1 MPLGFLILDCAQLA
15 SIGLGFILLTSI
27 ASRTMEEVNLKDLDT
42 LPMENGQKV
51 DEWAL
56 LRSVEVDPYA
66 DVEKPPIAL
75 EIHTGGNVAPSFT
88 LGNFSMVI
96 GKAKSKK
103 TFLLTGLAAAAT
115 SNSWAWECIK
125 GVLPADKRGVLFFD
139 TEQSEYHLNR
149 TIKRVLRQAS
159 DLTNFKAFGLR
170 KFNPAERLKLIE
182 FALYNSPNVG
192 LVFIDGIRDLLTKG
206 INDEENATELTSL
219 FLKWTAELNIHIVT
233 VLHQN
238 KGDQNARGHIGTE
251 MLNKAETTISV
262 AVDSIDKD
270 VSIVCCEMSRDLG
283 FEDFAFRINEEG
295 LPEPCEMPVN
305 EASQSRQ
312 TNPQNIANDKHFEVL
327 AAIYKENSEP
337 NHAELRDAIIYGFGG
352 TFGQSKCREFISH
365 YLNNQWIEK
374 SRDKRKVIYKYKRA
388 IF

>member
-1 MPLGFLILDCAQLA
+1 LSFLPLIK
-15 SIGLGFILLTSI
+15 SIG
-27 ASRTMEEVNLKDLDT
+27 MEEVNLKDLDT
-42 LPMENGQKV
+42 LPKHHSVNGMETEGTY
-51 DEWAL
+51 DPWAL
-56 LRSVEVDPYA
+56 LQSVEVDPNA
-66 DVEKPPIAL
+66 HIEKPPTAI

-88 LGNFSMVI
+88 LGEFSMVI

-115 SNSWAWECIK
+115 SNNWALACIK
-125 GVLPADKRGVLFFD
+125 GVLPADKRAVLFFD
-139 TEQSEYHLNR
+139 TEQGEYHLNR
-149 TIKRVLRQAS
+149 TVRRVLRQAS
-159 DLTNFKAFGLR
+159 DLSNFKAFGLR
-170 KFNPAERLKLIE
+170 KFKPAERLQLIE

-270 VSIVCCEMSRDLG
+270 TSIVTCERSRDLG

-295 LPEPCEMPVN
+295 LPEPCEMPIN

-312 TNPQNIANDKHFEVL
+312 TNPQNIADEKHFEVL
-327 AAIYKENSEP
+327 SAIYKANSEP
-337 NHAELRDAIIYGFGG
+337 NYSELRDAIIYGFSG

-365 YLNNQWIEK
+365 YLQNGWVEK
-374 SRDKRKVIYKYKRA
+374 IKDGKKVLYKYTRA